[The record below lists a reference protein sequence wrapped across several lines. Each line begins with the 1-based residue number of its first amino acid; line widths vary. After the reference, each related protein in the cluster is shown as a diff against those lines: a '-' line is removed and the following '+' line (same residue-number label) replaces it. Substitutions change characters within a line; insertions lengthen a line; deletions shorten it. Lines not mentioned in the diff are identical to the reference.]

1 MKLEDLQ
8 KFWEK
13 DIKVVLTSGETING
27 FFCSFERAED
37 EPNGRDCITVED
49 ENGGSICVYL
59 DEIKEIT
66 IQE

>member
-1 MKLEDLQ
+1 MKLEELQ

-13 DIKVVLTSGETING
+13 DVNLILSSGEIISG

-49 ENGGSICVYL
+49 KNGCSTCVYL
-59 DEIKEIT
+59 DEINEIS
-66 IQE
+66 IQN

>member
-13 DIKVVLTSGETING
+13 DIKIILSSGETIFG

-37 EPNGRDCITVED
+37 EPNGRDCITVETD
-49 ENGGSICVYL
+49 NRFISIYL
-59 DEIKEIT
+59 DEIKEISF
-66 IQE
+66 